1 MSTPFE
7 ELEYLADFLPDEGE
21 SVIVSRSQGELV
33 CENFQ
38 KERSPDELASPDF
51 YGHLVHANE
60 RLKSLIARPVWIS
73 TLIWFW
79 ACVLIHTK
87 FGWGLGLGWGD
98 WYLDVGLALG
108 AMAAS
113 YTIIRLHQ
121 DRYFQ
126 QEVRP
131 TLNRQMYGS
140 NLSKYAL
147 VGIIRQRPE
156 LRTLLDTLSRSMH

>member
-38 KERSPDELASPDF
+38 KERAFDEMASPDF

-60 RLKSLIARPVWIS
+60 RLSSLIARPIWVS

-79 ACVLIHTK
+79 VCVLIHTW
-87 FGWGLGLGWGD
+87 FNDLGWGF
-98 WYLDVGLALG
+98 WYLDLGLALV

-113 YTIIRLHQ
+113 YVVIRLRQ
-121 DRYFQ
+121 DRYFK

-147 VGIIRQRPE
+147 VGVIRQRPE

>member
-21 SVIVSRSQGELV
+21 SVIVSRSHGELT

-38 KERSPDELASPDF
+38 KERSLDEMASPEF

-60 RLKSLIARPVWIS
+60 RLNSLIARPVWVS
-73 TLIWFW
+73 TLSWFW
-79 ACVLIHTK
+79 ACVLMHNY
-87 FGWGLGLGWGD
+87 FGLGWES
-98 WYLDVGLALG
+98 WYLDLGLALV

-113 YTIIRLHQ
+113 FVAIRLRQ
-121 DRYFQ
+121 DFYFKK
-126 QEVRP
+126 EVRP

-147 VGIIRQRPE
+147 VGVIRQRPE
-156 LRTLLDTLSRSMH
+156 LRTLLDTLSRSLH

>member
-38 KERSPDELASPDF
+38 KERALDEIASPDF

-60 RLKSLIARPVWIS
+60 RLRSLIARPIWIS

-79 ACVLIHTK
+79 VCVSIHK
-87 FGWGLGLGWGD
+87 YGELGWEG
-98 WYLDVGLALG
+98 WYLDLGLALV
-108 AMAAS
+108 ATAAS
-113 YTIIRLHQ
+113 YVVIRLRQ
-121 DRYFQ
+121 DRYFK

-156 LRTLLDTLSRSMH
+156 LRTLLNTLSRSMH

>member
-38 KERSPDELASPDF
+38 KDRALDEMASPDF

-60 RLKSLIARPVWIS
+60 RLKSLVARPIWIS
-73 TLIWFW
+73 TLVWFW
-79 ACVLIHTK
+79 VCVLIHK
-87 FGWGLGLGWGD
+87 IFKLGWSD
-98 WYLDVGLALG
+98 WYLDLGLGLV

-113 YTIIRLHQ
+113 YAAIRLRQ
-121 DRYFQ
+121 DRYFK

-147 VGIIRQRPE
+147 VGVIRQRPE
-156 LRTLLDTLSRSMH
+156 LRTLLDTLSRSLH

>member
-38 KERSPDELASPDF
+38 KERSLDEIASPDF

-60 RLKSLIARPVWIS
+60 RLSSLVARPIWIS

-79 ACVLIHTK
+79 ACVLIHTS
-87 FGWGLGLGWGD
+87 FGLGWGF
-98 WYLDVGLALG
+98 WYLDLGLALV

-113 YTIIRLHQ
+113 YAVIRLRQ
-121 DRYFQ
+121 DRYFK
-126 QEVRP
+126 QEIRP

-147 VGIIRQRPE
+147 VGVIRQRPE

>member
-7 ELEYLADFLPDEGE
+7 ELEYLADFLPEEGE
-21 SVIVSRSQGELV
+21 SVIVSRNHGELI

-38 KERSPDELASPDF
+38 KERPLDEMASPEF

-60 RLKSLIARPVWIS
+60 RLNYLVARPIWIS
-73 TLIWFW
+73 TLVWFW
-79 ACVLIHTK
+79 VCVLIHK
-87 FGWGLGLGWGD
+87 VFDLGWGG
-98 WYLDVGLALG
+98 WYLDLGFALV

-113 YTIIRLHQ
+113 YAAIRLRQ
-121 DRYFQ
+121 DRYFK

-147 VGIIRQRPE
+147 VGVIRQRPE
-156 LRTLLDTLSRSMH
+156 LRTLLDTLSRSLH

>member
-21 SVIVSRSQGELV
+21 SVLVSRSQGELV

-38 KERSPDELASPDF
+38 KDRSLDEMASPEF

-60 RLKSLIARPVWIS
+60 RLNSLVARPVWIA
-73 TLIWFW
+73 TLVWFW
-79 ACVLIHTK
+79 VCVLMHESLEL
-87 FGWGLGLGWGD
+87 GWGGWYLDLGLGL
-98 WYLDVGLALG
+98 VAI
-108 AMAAS
+108 AAS
-113 YTIIRLHQ
+113 YAAIRLRQ
-121 DRYFQ
+121 DRYFK

-147 VGIIRQRPE
+147 VGVIRQRPE
-156 LRTLLDTLSRSMH
+156 LRTLLNTLSRSLH

>member
-1 MSTPFE
+1 MSSPFE

-21 SVIVSRSQGELV
+21 SVIVSRSHGELT

-38 KERSPDELASPDF
+38 KERSFDEMASPEF

-60 RLKSLIARPVWIS
+60 RLVSLVARPIWIS
-73 TLIWFW
+73 LLVWFW
-79 ACVLIHTK
+79 ACVAIHK
-87 FGWGLGLGWGD
+87 SLDLGWGGWYLDLGLGL
-98 WYLDVGLALG
+98 V

-113 YTIIRLHQ
+113 YAAIRIHQ
-121 DRYFQ
+121 DRYFKN
-126 QEVRP
+126 EVRP

-147 VGIIRQRPE
+147 VGVIRQRPE
-156 LRTLLDTLSRSMH
+156 LRTLLNTLSRSLH

>member
-21 SVIVSRSQGELV
+21 SVLVSRSQGELV

-38 KERSPDELASPDF
+38 KDRSLDEMASPEF

-60 RLKSLIARPVWIS
+60 RLNALVARPVWIA
-73 TLIWFW
+73 TLVWFW
-79 ACVLIHTK
+79 VCVLIHKTLVL
-87 FGWGLGLGWGD
+87 GWGGWYLDLGLGLI
-98 WYLDVGLALG
+98 

-113 YTIIRLHQ
+113 YAAIRLRQ
-121 DRYFQ
+121 DHYFK

-147 VGIIRQRPE
+147 VGVIRQRPE
-156 LRTLLDTLSRSMH
+156 LRTLLNTLSRSLH

>member
-38 KERSPDELASPDF
+38 KERSVDEIASPDF

-60 RLKSLIARPVWIS
+60 RLSSLVARPIWVS

-79 ACVLIHTK
+79 VCVLIHKT
-87 FGWGLGLGWGD
+87 FELGWGY
-98 WYLDVGLALG
+98 WYLDLGLALV

-113 YTIIRLHQ
+113 YAVIRLRQ
-121 DRYFQ
+121 DRYFK

-147 VGIIRQRPE
+147 VGVIRQRAE

>member
-38 KERSPDELASPDF
+38 KERSLDEIASPDF

-60 RLKSLIARPVWIS
+60 RLSSLVARPIWIS

-79 ACVLIHTK
+79 VCVLIHNRYAE
-87 FGWGLGLGWGD
+87 LGWSI
-98 WYLDVGLALG
+98 WYLDLGLALV
-108 AMAAS
+108 ATAVS
-113 YTIIRLHQ
+113 YTVIRLRQ
-121 DRYFQ
+121 DRYFK

-131 TLNRQMYGS
+131 ALNRQMYGS

-147 VGIIRQRPE
+147 VGVIRQRPE

>member
-21 SVIVSRSQGELV
+21 SVIVSRNQGELI

-38 KERSPDELASPDF
+38 KERALDEIASPDF

-60 RLKSLIARPVWIS
+60 RLSSLIARPIWIA

-79 ACVLIHTK
+79 ACVMIHKT
-87 FGWGLGLGWGD
+87 FGLGWEG
-98 WYLDVGLALG
+98 WYLDLGLALV

-113 YTIIRLHQ
+113 YAAIRLRQ
-121 DRYFQ
+121 DRYFK

-147 VGIIRQRPE
+147 VGVIRQRPE

>member
-21 SVIVSRSQGELV
+21 SVLVSRSQGELV

-38 KERSPDELASPDF
+38 KDRSLDEMASPEF

-60 RLKSLIARPVWIS
+60 RLNSLVARPVWIG
-73 TLIWFW
+73 TLVWFW
-79 ACVLIHTK
+79 VCVLIHK
-87 FGWGLGLGWGD
+87 SFDLGWGGWYLDLGLGL
-98 WYLDVGLALG
+98 V

-113 YTIIRLHQ
+113 YAAIRLRQ
-121 DRYFQ
+121 DHYFK

-147 VGIIRQRPE
+147 VGVIRQRPE
-156 LRTLLDTLSRSMH
+156 LRTLLNTLSRSLH

>member
-21 SVIVSRSQGELV
+21 SVIVSRNQGELV

-38 KERSPDELASPDF
+38 KERPLDEIASPDF

-60 RLKSLIARPVWIS
+60 RLSSLVARPIWIA

-79 ACVLIHTK
+79 VCVMIHTK
-87 FGWGLGLGWGD
+87 LGWGWD
-98 WYLDVGLALG
+98 GWYLDLGLALV

-113 YTIIRLHQ
+113 YAAIRLRQ
-121 DRYFQ
+121 DRYFK

-147 VGIIRQRPE
+147 IGVIRQRPE

>member
-38 KERSPDELASPDF
+38 KERSLDELASPDF

-60 RLKSLIARPVWIS
+60 RLNSLVARPLWIS

-79 ACVLIHTK
+79 VCVLIHT
-87 FGWGLGLGWGD
+87 FFGLGWSF
-98 WYLDVGLALG
+98 WYLDLGLALV
-108 AMAAS
+108 ALAAS
-113 YTIIRLHQ
+113 YAVIRLRQ
-121 DRYFQ
+121 DRYFKSDI
-126 QEVRP
+126 RP

-147 VGIIRQRPE
+147 VGVIRQRPE